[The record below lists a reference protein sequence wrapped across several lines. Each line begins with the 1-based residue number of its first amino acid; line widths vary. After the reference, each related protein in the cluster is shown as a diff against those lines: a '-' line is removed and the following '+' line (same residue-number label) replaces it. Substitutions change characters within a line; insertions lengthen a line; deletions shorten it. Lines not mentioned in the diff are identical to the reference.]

1 MRLGMHVHGPINGT
15 CVVQI
20 VSLTLNVQLH
30 PRSTANLGWGE
41 LEQHPLTR
49 ETRTKLFEQHPVAD
63 PAIGEVAVAVAEV
76 RHGVCDTT
84 A

>member
-1 MRLGMHVHGPINGT
+1 MHVRGPINGT
-15 CVVQI
+15 CVLRI
-20 VSLTLNVQLH
+20 VSPARNVRPH
-30 PRSTANLGWGE
+30 PTSAANLGCGE
-41 LEQHPLTR
+41 IEQYPLTG

-63 PAIGEVAVAVAEV
+63 PAIGEVAITVAEV